1 MYWTLKVNWTNNK
14 PMENKSLSEQM
25 EMTHFNYPDKFGEWM
40 GYAISSF
47 NKEEFKAET
56 SLEIRKDHLSPAG
69 KVHGGVISGFFDFAC
84 GAAVFTTLKKGD
96 FCSTVELKV
105 NYLMPINLGDELL
118 GKTEVVFRGR
128 KICVVHGF
136 IYKNRED
143 KPAAMATAT
152 FNVKE
157 GKE

>member
-1 MYWTLKVNWTNNK
+1 MKR
-14 PMENKSLSEQM
+14 KSISEQM
-25 EMTHFNYPDKFGEWM
+25 GMTHFNYPDKFGEWM

-47 NKEEFKAET
+47 KKEELKAET
-56 SLEIRKDHLSPAG
+56 CLKIRKDHLSSAG

-84 GAAVFTTLKKGD
+84 GAAVFTTLDKGD

-105 NYLMPINLGDELL
+105 NYLMPIDLGDELV

-136 IYKNRED
+136 IYKNKETQ
-143 KPAAMATAT
+143 PTAMATAT
-152 FNVKE
+152 FNVKV
-157 GKE
+157 GKKEEKVL